1 MEAGRSFHNQR
12 FFGDGGGGG
21 GAGGQI
27 KSMGEEIVNFYF

>member
-21 GAGGQI
+21 GGGGGVRGTNQ
-27 KSMGEEIVNFYF
+27 

>member
-21 GAGGQI
+21 GAGGLI
-27 KSMGEEIVNFYF
+27 NSLGEGIVNFYF